1 MVSTI
6 NDILS
11 IKQPTEIELLVV
23 VFDLTNF
30 TKFSRTASS
39 SQVFLKMKEFNEMT
53 SRFIQKNE
61 GLIIKF
67 LGDAGL
73 CIFPFN
79 LSSAAICA
87 MTEMKTMIDEWLDQ
101 NIPGSRL
108 AVNCHVGM
116 VTAGP
121 TPGFNG
127 EQQIDIMGE
136 AVNICFTMSKRGFVI
151 SPQAFRSLTSET
163 RKQFKKFTPPIT
175 YHLAS
180 SGAETQN

>member
-11 IKQPTEIELLVV
+11 IKHPTETELLVV

-39 SQVFLKMKEFNEMT
+39 SEVFLKMKTFNETT
-53 SRFIQKNE
+53 SEFIQKSG

-73 CIFPFN
+73 CVFPISI
-79 LSSAAICA
+79 SSEAICA
-87 MTEMKTMIDEWLDQ
+87 MTEMKTRVDKWLEQ
-101 NIPGSRL
+101 NLRGSSL
-108 AVNCHVGM
+108 AVNCHVGT
-116 VTAGP
+116 VTVGP

-127 EQQIDIMGE
+127 KQQVDVMGE

-151 SPQAFRSLTSET
+151 SPQAFRSLSPEA

-175 YHLAS
+175 YHLAA
-180 SGAETQN
+180 GGVGI